1 MNIEIVD
8 YGICQAIGNT
18 TKDIVPDS
26 STGYFLH
33 SDDMEFLE
41 RTHVIYP
48 NVGLDFGIS
57 YRFETDTEVAEL
69 IEFECRIKHPKMIN
83 PTNNEEFTEI
93 VETKEEWSDEMGF
106 DFYTLEFDWEV
117 QFGEWLF
124 EIIHDGKILA
134 SQSFYLMDFRESY
147 GLN

>member
-18 TKDIVPDS
+18 TKDIVPES

-33 SDDMEFLE
+33 SDDMEFIE

-57 YRFETDTEVAEL
+57 YRFETDKEEAEL
-69 IEFECRIKHPKMIN
+69 IEFECRIRHPKIIN
-83 PTNNEEFTEI
+83 PTNNEAFTEI
-93 VETKEEWSDEMGF
+93 VEVKEEWSDELGF

-124 EIIHDGKILA
+124 EIIHDGKVLA
-134 SQSFYLMDFRESY
+134 SQSFYLKEFAESY

>member
-33 SDDMEFLE
+33 SDDMEFIE
-41 RTHVIYP
+41 RTDVIYP
-48 NVGLDFGIS
+48 KAGLSFGIS
-57 YRFETDTEVAEL
+57 YRFETDTEVADL
-69 IEFECRIKHPKMIN
+69 VEFECRIKHPKMIN
-83 PTNNEEFTEI
+83 PTNNEAFTEI
-93 VETKEEWSDEMGF
+93 VEAKDEWSDELGF

-117 QFGEWLF
+117 QFGEWIF
-124 EIIHDGKILA
+124 EIIHDGKVLA
-134 SQSFYLMDFRESY
+134 SQSFYLKGLGES
-147 GLN
+147 

>member
-33 SDDMEFLE
+33 SDDMAFIE
-41 RTHVIYP
+41 RTDVIYP
-48 NVGLDFGIS
+48 KTGLSFGIS
-57 YRFETDTEVAEL
+57 YRFETDTEVADL

-93 VETKEEWSDEMGF
+93 VEAKDEWNDELGF
-106 DFYTLEFDWEV
+106 DFYTLEFDWEI
-117 QFGEWLF
+117 QFGEWIF
-124 EIIHDGKILA
+124 EIIHDGKVLA
-134 SQSFYLMDFRESY
+134 SQSFYLKELGES
-147 GLN
+147 